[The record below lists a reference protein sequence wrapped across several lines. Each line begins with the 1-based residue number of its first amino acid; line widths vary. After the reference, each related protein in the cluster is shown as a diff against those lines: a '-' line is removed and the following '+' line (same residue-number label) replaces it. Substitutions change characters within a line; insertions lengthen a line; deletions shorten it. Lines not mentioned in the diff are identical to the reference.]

1 MTAAT
6 PTGTASALRRA
17 VLLAG
22 ILAVIA
28 GFLGMHIFSGSH
40 GAHSQE
46 LPPGSAGQAAAAHP
60 AASTSARAATTG
72 HTNHNAGRQAPP
84 PAAAAPVP
92 AMPASVMPAS
102 VMPASAM
109 PASVTVGG
117 IQVPPAC
124 TCPGG
129 CADKSAVHIDCT
141 PSPAGTS
148 LSAPPPGTTPL
159 AVQSRTAALA
169 VRQADQTYHPGTPSP
184 RDLSISRT

>member
-60 AASTSARAATTG
+60 AASTSA
-72 HTNHNAGRQAPP
+72 APP
-84 PAAAAPVP
+84 VPV
-92 AMPASVMPAS
+92 
-102 VMPASAM
+102 M

-117 IQVPPAC
+117 TQVPPSC

-141 PSPAGTS
+141 PSPAGAS

-159 AVQSRTAALA
+159 AVQSRTAAMA
-169 VRQADQTYHPGTPSP
+169 VREPDQTYRPGTPSP